1 MNETYENNKT
11 TAPVPSAATDGEQ
24 PSGKNPTKSIADEPG
39 KNKTDEEISMRND
52 EGNGIAY
59 SKAYILSFLRLIKAG
74 RWKAWCPDIIMPTA
88 AMS

>member
-1 MNETYENNKT
+1 MKT
-11 TAPVPSAATDGEQ
+11 FEKICVRIFPVKLLDARSGDEITD
-24 PSGKNPTKSIADEPG
+24 
-39 KNKTDEEISMRND
+39 KTDEEISMRND

-59 SKAYILSFLRLIKAG
+59 GKAYILSFLRLIKAG

>member
-1 MNETYENNKT
+1 MKT
-11 TAPVPSAATDGEQ
+11 FEKICVRIFPVKLLDARSGDEITD
-24 PSGKNPTKSIADEPG
+24 
-39 KNKTDEEISMRND
+39 KTDEEISMRND